1 MLENSEQMPII
12 KRQTMV
18 FIIPPD
24 DLNLYY
30 EKVQG
35 FWSHS
40 DTLQKLCKEHNIDC
54 VSPKGDD
61 SDEYVP
67 RSLAN
72 NGYIVVKTLGG
83 LRTAVFYLPSTISEQ
98 QLYLLNMYHDTFAQ
112 YTQITASIVD
122 DDSISEE
129 QNYFSFDKLYE
140 DLENIYQKKWCL

>member
-1 MLENSEQMPII
+1 MPII

-18 FIIPPD
+18 FIISPD

-30 EKVQG
+30 EKVKG
-35 FWSHS
+35 FFSHS
-40 DTLQKLCKEHNIDC
+40 DALQDLCVKHNIFYE
-54 VSPKGDD
+54 D
-61 SDEYVP
+61 STIANIDKLNEAIP
-67 RSLAN
+67 CNLAK

-122 DDSISEE
+122 GDSISEE